1 MFCVISIS
9 IHINIYKFEREIWRC
24 AALCA
29 ALRRSHFEKFAMPSV
44 KEVYRGP
51 SLRARRRTAFV
62 APDLLS

>member
-29 ALRRSHFEKFAMPSV
+29 ALRRSHFEKFAKPS
-44 KEVYRGP
+44 
-51 SLRARRRTAFV
+51 A
-62 APDLLS
+62 